1 MKDFEIKDGKL
12 VRYSG
17 ADAHVTVPDGVTYI
31 GERVFYKNETLESV
45 ILPQGLK
52 SIGNEAFFGCRRL
65 RSIQLP
71 ENVSFHYK
79 PFKGCEGLADEKG
92 FVILQGTLCDYYGKD
107 ENVSVPQ
114 GVTTIDSSA
123 FQGCESVVRVV
134 LPEGVVEI
142 DSDAFAACFNL
153 AEVVFPETLNI
164 IGWNAFWR
172 CERLRRVTLR
182 EGLLRLDHEAF
193 SKCNSLTE
201 VVIPKDIGWIGR
213 NVFSECANLTSVTVC
228 DGVKEIPEGMFK
240 DCPNLATVTLPES
253 LCVIGE
259 AAFSGCGSLTDF
271 RLRESVKV
279 LGFRSF
285 NGCKG
290 LADENGFV
298 VFRNVLFS
306 YEGTADDVR
315 IPDGVRHI
323 DEYAFRSG
331 RFSRVTIPEGVEII
345 QSHAFFN
352 CVNLAEIS
360 FPGSLREIKSDAFS
374 DCRSLKYLTLP
385 EGLQDVHDTALGG
398 CKNLTGV
405 ILPQSTRSIC
415 ELPFMG
421 YEYINMPPIGVFKG
435 SDNLQWVKVPMR
447 LREAVHNRSMSFGVV
462 GVTKTAVWPYAFS
475 ANDTSSNYADY
486 LEKEDWAS
494 YDAELVNNGP
504 VYTYK
509 HTARLLG
516 ALGRLI
522 HPFGLTGENRAWYT
536 SFLIGNAAEVIAL
549 AEAMACPELVRA
561 MYACGIINRE
571 NREPLQKLLAASSV
585 PGFQELAD
593 KEVRS

>member
-17 ADAHVTVPDGVTYI
+17 ADAHVTVPDGVTCI

-182 EGLLRLDHEAF
+182 EGLLRLDHGAF
-193 SKCNSLTE
+193 TKCNGLTD
-201 VVIPKDIGWIGR
+201 VVIPKDIEWIGD
-213 NVFSECANLTSVTVC
+213 NVFSECANLTSVTVSE
-228 DGVKEIPEGMFK
+228 GVKKIPEGMFR
-240 DCPNLATVTLPES
+240 DCRKLASVSLPES
-253 LCVIGE
+253 LSAIGE
-259 AAFSGCGSLTDF
+259 AAFSGCVSLTDF
-271 RLRESVKV
+271 RLPESVEF
-279 LGFRSF
+279 LGYESF
-285 NGCKG
+285 HGCKG

-306 YEGTADDVR
+306 YVGTADDVR
-315 IPDGVRHI
+315 IPDGVRYI
-323 DEYAFRSG
+323 DEYAFKYG
-331 RFSRVTIPEGVEII
+331 KISRVTIPEGVERI
-345 QSHAFFN
+345 QNRAFY
-352 CVNLAEIS
+352 CCENLTEIS
-360 FPGSLREIKSDAFS
+360 FPGSLREIRSGAFS
-374 DCRSLKYLTLP
+374 GCRSLKYLTLP
-385 EGLQDVHDTALGG
+385 EGLLDVYDEALGE

-405 ILPQSTRSIC
+405 ILPESTRSIC
-415 ELPFMG
+415 ELPFRG
-421 YEYINMPPIGVFKG
+421 YEYITMPPIGVFKG
-435 SDNLQWVKVPMR
+435 SDNLQWVKVPMP
-447 LREAVHNRSMSFGVV
+447 LRDSVHTKNMSYGVV
-462 GVTKTAVWPYAFS
+462 GVTKTAVWPYAYS
-475 ANDTSSNYADY
+475 ANEKSSNYEDY
-486 LEKEDWAS
+486 YVKTDWAS

-509 HTARLLG
+509 HSARLLG
-516 ALGRLI
+516 ALGRLMA
-522 HPFGLTGENRAWYT
+522 PFGLTEENRAWYL
-536 SFLIGNAAEVIAL
+536 SFLTGNAAEVIAL

-561 MYACGIINRE
+561 MYTCGVINGE

-585 PGFQELAD
+585 PGFKELAAE
-593 KEVRS
+593 EVRS